1 MKSYHHILVP
11 IDGSD
16 YAKQALQ
23 HAIDI
28 AKLTGASITLLN
40 VANMADIINQF
51 SQMENTS
58 ELTIDELSA
67 TAQANSTG
75 LLKEFAS
82 LVPASIPVQSLFE
95 LSAPEVSIYKNK
107 KLCQPTS
114 SAWAAAVNSLSRI
127 SCSAVSAPMSLPT
140 HRARS
145 SWLTTKRK
153 GRTVTSW
160 YP

>member
-51 SQMENTS
+51 SQCLTFIGFYENT
-58 ELTIDELSA
+58 I
-67 TAQANSTG
+67 NSG
-75 LLKEFAS
+75 
-82 LVPASIPVQSLFE
+82 
-95 LSAPEVSIYKNK
+95 
-107 KLCQPTS
+107 
-114 SAWAAAVNSLSRI
+114 
-127 SCSAVSAPMSLPT
+127 
-140 HRARS
+140 
-145 SWLTTKRK
+145 
-153 GRTVTSW
+153 
-160 YP
+160 

>member
-51 SQMENTS
+51 SQM
-58 ELTIDELSA
+58 
-67 TAQANSTG
+67 
-75 LLKEFAS
+75 
-82 LVPASIPVQSLFE
+82 
-95 LSAPEVSIYKNK
+95 
-107 KLCQPTS
+107 
-114 SAWAAAVNSLSRI
+114 
-127 SCSAVSAPMSLPT
+127 
-140 HRARS
+140 
-145 SWLTTKRK
+145 
-153 GRTVTSW
+153 
-160 YP
+160 